1 MKGKGNNSEFMHYRN
16 STIWYWPL
24 WGLCCPLY
32 PLPTQQSC
40 DCLLLRKLSTYT
52 PLEKPFCAPLNAQP
66 DCFQRNTG
74 STLRVMPTLMC
85 ARVTSLD
92 SAQALPKYREG
103 SGFSPSSP
111 TAGVTLPRPPL
122 RVFTPKNP
130 TKKRTLPGLSTLEYD
145 HQGITE
151 IQ

>member
-1 MKGKGNNSEFMHYRN
+1 MKENDSNASQAFY
-16 STIWYWPL
+16 
-24 WGLCCPLY
+24 LY
-32 PLPTQQSC
+32 PL
-40 DCLLLRKLSTYT
+40 D
-52 PLEKPFCAPLNAQP
+52 KPFCAPLYAQP

-74 STLRVMPTLMC
+74 SILRVMPTLLC

-103 SGFSPSSP
+103 SGFSPSNP

-122 RVFTPKNP
+122 RVLTPKNP
-130 TKKRTLPGLSTLEYD
+130 TKKRILPGLSIWKD
-145 HQGITE
+145 GHQGHTE